1 MVFRI
6 RGRIVSLQQCS
17 INFGILA
24 AFWIQYGTSFLD
36 GNASWRLA
44 LGLQMIPT
52 VSLHLTMYFM
62 PESPRWLAKRDE
74 YEKALRA
81 LAQLHSNGDIN
92 DPFVQAEMVEIEAKN
107 QWERENPPP
116 GYIEMLVGRDRRR
129 TWLGIGVVRS
139 NTSKGFLTLVLTH
152 CSNSGNK

>member
-1 MVFRI
+1 MFFRI
-6 RGRIVSLQQCS
+6 RGRIVSLQQCC

-139 NTSKGFLTLVLTH
+139 TSSKA
-152 CSNSGNK
+152 S

>member
-6 RGRIVSLQQCS
+6 RGRIVSLQQCF
-17 INFGILA
+17 INLGILA
-24 AFWIQYGTSFLD
+24 AFWIQYGASFLE

-52 VSLHLTMYFM
+52 VALHLTMYFM

-74 YEKALRA
+74 HEKALKA
-81 LAQLHSNGDIN
+81 LAQLHSDGDM
-92 DPFVQAEMVEIEAKN
+92 DHPFVQAELVEIEAKI

-116 GYIEMLVGRDRRR
+116 TYVEMLIGRDRRR
-129 TWLGIGVVRS
+129 TWLGIGVVRPNVPKRILNFS
-139 NTSKGFLTLVLTH
+139 ANQL
-152 CSNSGNK
+152 